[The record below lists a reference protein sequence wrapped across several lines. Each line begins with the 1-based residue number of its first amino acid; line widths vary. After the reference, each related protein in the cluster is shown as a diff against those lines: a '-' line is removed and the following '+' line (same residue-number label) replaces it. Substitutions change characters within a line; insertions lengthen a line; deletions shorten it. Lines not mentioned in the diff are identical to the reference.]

1 LAFERTNTDF
11 RKTNFTLLQ
20 DRTDDE
26 RSSITDK
33 DVVRGLPM
41 DEGLPRITSGEE
53 HGAQHNNC
61 HDDRCRSAFRPERS
75 PLHDVRQHA
84 RRSSCGDDR
93 RADLNF
99 PDDKSCAAIAADFHE
114 VFR

>member
-1 LAFERTNTDF
+1 VQGPIELAFERTNTDF

-41 DEGLPRITSGEE
+41 DEGLPRITSGEA
-53 HGAQHNNC
+53 HGAHR
-61 HDDRCRSAFRPERS
+61 DKRRFAFRPERS

-84 RRSSCGDDR
+84 RAGSMWWIRNVR
-93 RADLNF
+93 
-99 PDDKSCAAIAADFHE
+99 I
-114 VFR
+114 